1 MSAKKKKTNKKP
13 ADPINSGTGLSE
25 KQEEFA
31 RQYICPTPTS
41 VVPKLTEFDKP
52 FNGTRA
58 AIRAGYAEK
67 SARGQ
72 ATRLLANANIQLYM
86 AELKRPAQEKF
97 KITRE
102 RVLQEMASLAFSNV
116 LDFVTVCPQTGQA
129 WIDISKCSR
138 EEAAALS
145 KFEVTELPPQKMIEG
160 GEEVMR
166 EVLRTKIAFYD
177 KKPVLEMLAKREDLL
192 KPDMVDVNVTGK
204 MDDTDKMEI
213 AKRVAFMLRQ
223 AAEEKKKEER
233 ANTAKSG
240 PAKAKITDKQ

>member
-13 ADPINSGTGLSE
+13 ADPINPDTGLSE
-25 KQEEFA
+25 RQEEFA
-31 RQYICPTPTS
+31 RQYICPTPTNI
-41 VVPKLTEFDKP
+41 VPKLTDADKP
-52 FNGTRA
+52 FNATRA
-58 AIRAGYAEK
+58 AIRAGY
-67 SARGQ
+67 SAKT
-72 ATRLLANANIQLYM
+72 AHSAASRLLKNVKVQLYM

-116 LDFVTVCPQTGQA
+116 MDFVTVCPQSGQA

-145 KFEVTELPPQKMIEG
+145 KFEVTELPPQKMVED
-160 GEEVMR
+160 GEEVTR
-166 EVLRTKIAFYD
+166 EVLRTKISMYD

-192 KPDMVDVNVTGK
+192 KPDMVDVNITGR

-233 ANTAKSG
+233 AKTAKSG
-240 PAKAKITDKQ
+240 PAKAKVTDNP